1 MSERQPV
8 RAEREV
14 TPKDVFARSNMPS
27 RWERL
32 TNVAPKTAQ
41 DRKYLAFV
49 AARYRG
55 DKRLAH
61 PDELDPPDEIHS
73 RRSTLCVGLASAAV
87 GIALTAVGQATHLAA
102 SVVAG
107 ILLLGCALVAIVVVY
122 VSTQPAVSQF
132 YALKSRCEQAEF
144 RLHADPMD
152 SENTSTVNKMIRCDE
167 GTLAY
172 CAAKIASEI
181 EQDSNWRSSRL
192 EILPIDLREELAEV
206 GESAS
211 QITED
216 REATTALESSR
227 LRDDPDVRA
236 TVDEDKALTSE
247 ALTLLAAR
255 VYAFADYRDEV
266 LRLSM
271 YARRDSTALSRAVR
285 RVADQQARERLL

>member
-73 RRSTLCVGLASAAV
+73 RRSTLCIGLASAAV

-107 ILLLGCALVAIVVVY
+107 ICSWLCARRHRRCLLLDTTGGEPVLCAR
-122 VSTQPAVSQF
+122 
-132 YALKSRCEQAEF
+132 SRCEQAES

-152 SENTSTVNKMIRCDE
+152 SENTSTVNR
-167 GTLAY
+167 
-172 CAAKIASEI
+172 
-181 EQDSNWRSSRL
+181 
-192 EILPIDLREELAEV
+192 
-206 GESAS
+206 
-211 QITED
+211 
-216 REATTALESSR
+216 
-227 LRDDPDVRA
+227 
-236 TVDEDKALTSE
+236 
-247 ALTLLAAR
+247 
-255 VYAFADYRDEV
+255 
-266 LRLSM
+266 
-271 YARRDSTALSRAVR
+271 
-285 RVADQQARERLL
+285 